1 MYYAVVWNEK
11 SNMYLTPNPS
21 LLLAQGACLALVDD
35 VQDPQ
40 KLGRVQ
46 IRLLTADGI
55 GDHAGPMWARVAV
68 PVAGDN
74 RGAFLIPD
82 VGDEVLVLF
91 IQGDTRLPIVVGSL
105 WNGKTA
111 IPEALPGDKVD
122 RWSFTGKNGTKIA
135 IVEAEDGQ
143 EEITLTTP
151 QGVRAR
157 LTDEA
162 GGKIEIESAPSKI
175 TLDTSGIKI
184 ETTSKVSVQGNAV
197 DVQASS
203 VKVTAPMTT
212 FTGGGVVKCEALI
225 TNSVVSKTYS
235 QGAGNLW

>member
-1 MYYAVVWNEK
+1 
-11 SNMYLTPNPS
+11 MYLTPDPTT
-21 LLLAQGACLALVDD
+21 LLAQGACLALVDD

-40 KLGRVQ
+40 QLGRVQ
-46 IRLLTADGI
+46 IRLLVADGI
-55 GDHAGPMWARVAV
+55 DDHAGPMWARVAV

-74 RGAFLIPD
+74 RGSFLIPD

-91 IQGDTRLPIVVGSL
+91 IQGDSRLPIVVGSL
-105 WNGKTA
+105 WNGKTT
-111 IPEALPGDKVD
+111 IPETLPGDKVD

-135 IVEAEDGQ
+135 ITEAEDGQ

-151 QGVRAR
+151 QGVHAR

-162 GGKIEIESAPSKI
+162 GGKIEIEALPNKI
-175 TLDTSGIKI
+175 ILDSSGIKI
-184 ETTSKVSVQGNAV
+184 ETSSKVSIKGNAI
-197 DVQASS
+197 DMQASQ

-212 FTGGGVVKCEALI
+212 FTGGGTVKCETLI
-225 TNSVVSKTYS
+225 ATTVLSKTYS

>member
-1 MYYAVVWNEK
+1 MFFPPDP
-11 SNMYLTPNPS
+11 TI
-21 LLLAQGACLALVDD
+21 LLALGARLALVDD

-40 KLGRVQ
+40 NLGRVQ
-46 IRLLTADGI
+46 IRFLTADGI
-55 GDHAGPMWARVAV
+55 GDHAGPIWARVAV
-68 PVAGDN
+68 PVAGDK
-74 RGAFLIPD
+74 RGSFLIPD

-91 IQGDTRLPIVVGSL
+91 VQGDTRLPIIVGSL
-105 WNGKTA
+105 WNGSTTL
-111 IPEALPGDKVD
+111 PETLPGDRVD
-122 RWSFTGKNGTKIA
+122 RWTFTGKNGTRIA
-135 IVEAEDGQ
+135 IVEADDGR

-162 GGKIEIESAPSKI
+162 GGKIEIESAPNKI
-175 TLDTSGIKI
+175 TLDSSGIKI
-184 ETTSKVSVQGNAV
+184 ETTSKVSVKGNAV
-197 DVQASS
+197 DVQASQ